1 MKSDYPDFAE
11 SLQSFFE
18 DYLVRE
24 RGASKHTIRAYR
36 DTFVLLIE
44 FINKKYNVSVDRI
57 TFKEISRES
66 VMAFLDWLE
75 TSKGNSIRTRNHRC
89 TIIRSFFK
97 NMMYLDPVH
106 MSRWKA
112 ICTIKDKKGDYG
124 TLNYLSVDAIALI
137 LKQVETNTVRGVRD
151 LTMLS
156 LLYNSGAR
164 VQELINLTP
173 KSIRKE
179 KPYELELFGK
189 GSKRRLV
196 PLDGPMMQLL
206 NRYMNEYK
214 LNMPERESC
223 PLFHNARGEPLTGP
237 GVTCILSKYVD
248 RAREKNPGIYPD
260 HVTPHVFRHS
270 RAMHLLAG
278 GANLIYIRDILGHVS
293 VQTTEVYARADSKK
307 KREALETAYASIG
320 ISEPKVKS
328 WEKNPKLKDY
338 LKSLS

>member
-1 MKSDYPDFAE
+1 MDHTVGKQAGSGGSGHCPYATRHTDRLLSRRKRQKYNLKSD
-11 SLQSFFE
+11 
-18 DYLVRE
+18 
-24 RGASKHTIRAYR
+24 R
-36 DTFVLLIE
+36 DTDQSPVP
-44 FINKKYNVSVDRI
+44 D
-57 TFKEISRES
+57 
-66 VMAFLDWLE
+66 
-75 TSKGNSIRTRNHRC
+75 
-89 TIIRSFFK
+89 
-97 NMMYLDPVH
+97 DPVH

-214 LNMPERESC
+214 
-223 PLFHNARGEPLTGP
+223 
-237 GVTCILSKYVD
+237 
-248 RAREKNPGIYPD
+248 
-260 HVTPHVFRHS
+260 
-270 RAMHLLAG
+270 
-278 GANLIYIRDILGHVS
+278 
-293 VQTTEVYARADSKK
+293 
-307 KREALETAYASIG
+307 
-320 ISEPKVKS
+320 
-328 WEKNPKLKDY
+328 
-338 LKSLS
+338 